1 MPSESQC
8 LHLSL
13 SLSILFIYSCLSF
26 LELSII
32 RDQYMLSFSYSSF
45 SISPPLAFF
54 FKPQASLSFSR
65 SSLSVFAHQVHY
77 FSYLFFLSLYKSLP
91 PSPPHPP
98 VISYLNFCCHLLP
111 SFLTFLRSLYL
122 LIHKFVLPFYL
133 ILIFTQFLLP
143 LFPPFHLFLNSTL
156 AFIHFIFPFL
166 SVFFPFLLSLS
177 YILSTLPPSHLTSIF
192 PSLLFF
198 SLHSFFPS
206 LFFLFLT
213 SIFASLFLYLFLH
226 LLSFIPFLLSLIQFY
241 LVLHS
246 YNFPH
251 FLCSFPSSFLSIY
264 FCPSF
269 LLCFLLS
276 YFFLLPSHPFLTFFS
291 AILSFL

>member
-143 LFPPFHLFLNSTL
+143 LFPPFHLFFNSTL
-156 AFIHFIFPFL
+156 AFIHHFPFPFFFHSSFL
-166 SVFFPFLLSLS
+166 SPTFCPPFPPL
-177 YILSTLPPSHLTSIF
+177 TLPPS
-192 PSLLFF
+192 
-198 SLHSFFPS
+198 
-206 LFFLFLT
+206 
-213 SIFASLFLYLFLH
+213 
-226 LLSFIPFLLSLIQFY
+226 FLLY
-241 LVLHS
+241 
-246 YNFPH
+246 
-251 FLCSFPSSFLSIY
+251 Y
-264 FCPSF
+264 FS
-269 LLCFLLS
+269 
-276 YFFLLPSHPFLTFFS
+276 PF
-291 AILSFL
+291 ILSFLLSSSSFSLPSSLHFSFTYFFIFSLLFLSFSL